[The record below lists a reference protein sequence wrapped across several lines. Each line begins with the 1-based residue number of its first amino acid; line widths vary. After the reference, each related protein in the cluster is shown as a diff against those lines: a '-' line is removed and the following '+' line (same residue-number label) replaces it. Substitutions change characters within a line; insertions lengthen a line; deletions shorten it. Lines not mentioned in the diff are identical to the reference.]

1 MKIMF
6 KVVICIIVILFFS
19 LYFSKYSNFYYY
31 ENRKVLTDEAMEKF
45 EKDLKAGKTIKL
57 EDYIPKEKDYNNKAS
72 RLGLKTSNL
81 IDKCFTK
88 SLKLF
93 AKYLS
98 KLENS

>member
-6 KVVICIIVILFFS
+6 KIIICLIVILFFS

-31 ENRKVLTDEAMEKF
+31 ENKRVLTDEAMERF
-45 EKDLKAGKTIKL
+45 ESDLKEGKTIKL
-57 EDYIPKEKDYNNKAS
+57 ENYIPKEKDYNNKAS
-72 RLGLKTSNL
+72 RLGLKTSNI

-93 AKYLS
+93 ARYLS

>member
-1 MKIMF
+1 MF
-6 KVVICIIVILFFS
+6 I
-19 LYFSKYSNFYYY
+19 
-31 ENRKVLTDEAMEKF
+31 
-45 EKDLKAGKTIKL
+45 KTIKL